1 MEYLVLSGFKLVKE
15 TGETKAEV
23 ENKLLD
29 QGIVPSLI
37 IRNFFKRER
46 ILSNKEAA
54 NFFESLT
61 FLFRSTGSMTKSL
74 KFLED
79 RYDKTKVKFHYNNKL
94 KDFISTE
101 FRKYLTEKYKKR
113 LELAR
118 NLRKKLESGFALS
131 IL

>member
-37 IRNFFKRER
+37 IRNFFKSGK
-46 ILSNKEAA
+46 ILSNKEAS

-79 RYDKTKVKFHYNNKL
+79 RYDKTKIKFHYNNKL
-94 KDFISTE
+94 KDFIQ
-101 FRKYLTEKYKKR
+101 
-113 LELAR
+113 
-118 NLRKKLESGFALS
+118 
-131 IL
+131 